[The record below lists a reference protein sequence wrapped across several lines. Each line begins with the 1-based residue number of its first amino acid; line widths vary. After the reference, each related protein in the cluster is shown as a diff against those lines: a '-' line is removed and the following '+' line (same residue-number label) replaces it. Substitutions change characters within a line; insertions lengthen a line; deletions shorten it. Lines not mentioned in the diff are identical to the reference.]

1 MERNATWQ
9 DGAMSETLLTPEEV
23 AEQMKLHPVTV
34 RRMLRDGEL
43 PGIKIGK
50 RQWRI
55 PESALQQFIQRQL
68 TPAAK
73 PAAIPKSKAAKKQN
87 PKAKE
92 K

>member
-1 MERNATWQ
+1 MEHNATWQ

-73 PAAIPKSKAAKKQN
+73 PTATRKAKASKKEKAADK
-87 PKAKE
+87 
-92 K
+92 